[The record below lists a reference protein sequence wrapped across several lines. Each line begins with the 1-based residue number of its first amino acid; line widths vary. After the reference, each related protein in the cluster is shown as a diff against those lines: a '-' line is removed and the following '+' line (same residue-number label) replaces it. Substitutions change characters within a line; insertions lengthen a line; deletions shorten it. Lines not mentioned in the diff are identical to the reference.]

1 MKASIKTYQ
10 ALTDI
15 RSKGMGKSFQSGEE
29 IKAPSHIGS
38 QWVKSGY
45 AKEIKKPKTIEP

>member
-10 ALTDI
+10 ALTEF
-15 RSKGMGKSFQSGEE
+15 RSKGMGKLFQSGEE

-38 QWVKSGY
+38 HWVKSGY